1 MKFAHFSQLFNK
13 PGMTGYSRYEQM
25 WRELE
30 LADDVGF
37 DYGFQ
42 SIHHFYKLRPTPA
55 MFCTGGAARTR
66 RIRLGPMGYIAAL
79 YDPIRILEEALLL
92 DQITNGRL
100 ELGLALGVYPDYYR
114 VYGANTEKR
123 RALTEET
130 ILLLKAGFATQ
141 GNLDFSGPFHQ
152 YENVELALRQVQSP
166 GPPIWLPTT
175 NRDTLAFCAREGV
188 RVGYIHMDDRQEV
201 APRYRE
207 YLRLWRE
214 AGHQDPPTTGY
225 ASFVYVDESDEVAI
239 AKATE
244 HILFNSYEVY
254 GRSPV
259 GGVFSDSEDRLGP
272 HTSEN
277 YKNLNNMD
285 YLLERNMVFVG
296 SPETVVNRIK
306 AAAKEGLF
314 NTLICEFNLGALDEQ
329 DLMRSIRTFGTQ
341 VIPALREFDPT
352 S

>member
-1 MKFAHFSQLFNK
+1 
-13 PGMTGYSRYEQM
+13 
-25 WRELE
+25 
-30 LADDVGF
+30 
-37 DYGFQ
+37 
-42 SIHHFYKLRPTPA
+42 
-55 MFCTGGAARTR
+55 
-66 RIRLGPMGYIAAL
+66 
-79 YDPIRILEEALLL
+79 
-92 DQITNGRL
+92 
-100 ELGLALGVYPDYYR
+100 
-114 VYGANTEKR
+114 
-123 RALTEET
+123 
-130 ILLLKAGFATQ
+130 
-141 GNLDFSGPFHQ
+141 
-152 YENVELALRQVQSP
+152 
-166 GPPIWLPTT
+166 
-175 NRDTLAFCAREGV
+175 
-188 RVGYIHMDDRQEV
+188 MDDRQEV